1 MKANYRTIG
10 IKSVE
15 QSLND
20 AGKVMKAIMRGDS
33 VQQQPPEYNFTSFEA
48 FRKALP
54 VQRFNLL
61 KVIRDKQPGSLQE
74 LAVITGRDL
83 KNISEDVKMLVE
95 IGLVEITRSNRAK
108 QPHLACEG
116 IMLKIVI

>member
-10 IKSVE
+10 IKSAE
-15 QSLND
+15 QSLAE
-20 AGKVMKAIMRGDS
+20 AGAVMKAVMKGET
-33 VQQQPPEYNFTSFEA
+33 VQPGIPEYNFTSFEA

-61 KVIRDKQPGSLQE
+61 KVIRDNHPGSLQE
-74 LAVITGRDL
+74 LASITGRDL
-83 KNISEDVKMLVE
+83 KNISEDVKVLVE
-95 IGLVEITRSNRAK
+95 MGLVELTRQNRAK

-116 IMLKIVI
+116 IRLEIAI

>member
-1 MKANYRTIG
+1 MKANYKNIG
-10 IKSVE
+10 IKSVD
-15 QSLND
+15 QSLAE
-20 AGKVMKAIMRGDS
+20 AGVVLKAIMKGES
-33 VQQQPPEYNFTSFEA
+33 VPPRTAEYNFTSFEA

-83 KNISEDVKMLVE
+83 KNISEDVKALVAM
-95 IGLVEITRSNRAK
+95 GLVELTRQNRAK
-108 QPHLACEG
+108 QPHLVYEG
-116 IMLKIVI
+116 IRLEIAI

>member
-1 MKANYRTIG
+1 MKAHYRTIG

-15 QSLND
+15 QTLAEASD
-20 AGKVMKAIMRGDS
+20 VMKALMSGET
-33 VQQQPPEYNFTSFEA
+33 VQPNEPEYNFPSFET

-61 KVIRDKQPGSLQE
+61 KLIRDKQPGSLKE
-74 LAVITGRDL
+74 LATMAGRDL
-83 KNISEDVKMLVE
+83 KNISEDVKVLTEM
-95 IGLVEITRSNRAK
+95 GLVELTRHNRAK

-116 IMLKIVI
+116 IRLEIAI